1 MCEKTAVIQII
12 KTLYY
17 IHAHMNILLISLLPL
32 AALILLVYTFYI
44 KNKKP
49 HLKPLPETYR
59 QLLRVHVDFYKE
71 LDDEKKV
78 EFENRMQLFL
88 SQVRITGIK
97 ATVEDIDKVL
107 IAASAIIPIFGFPDW
122 EYINLHEVLL
132 YPDAF
137 SRAFDKEG
145 ERDTLGLVGTGAYN
159 HIMILSKRELRQGF
173 ANKSGKNNTA
183 IHEFVHLIDKT
194 DGAVDG
200 IPESILQKQYILPW
214 LSLMQREIQQ
224 IMENLSTINPYGA
237 ISPAEFFAVA
247 AEYFFER
254 PDLLQTNHPELYNLL
269 TTIFRQQP
277 QKQEIV

>member
-1 MCEKTAVIQII
+1 
-12 KTLYY
+12 
-17 IHAHMNILLISLLPL
+17 MNILLISLLPL
-32 AALILLVYTFYI
+32 AVLILLVYAFYI

-49 HLKPLPETYR
+49 RPAKALPETYR
-59 QLLRVHVDFYKE
+59 QLLREQVDFYKE
-71 LDDEKKV
+71 LDDAKKL

-97 ATVEDIDKVL
+97 ATVEEIDKVL
-107 IAASAIIPIFGFPDW
+107 IAASAIIPIFGFSGW

-137 SRAFDKEG
+137 SRAFGQEG
-145 ERDTLGLVGTGAYN
+145 SERDTLGLIGTGAYN
-159 HIMILSKRELRQGF
+159 HIMILSKRELREGF
-173 ANKSGKNNTA
+173 INKSGKNNTA

-200 IPESILQKQYILPW
+200 IPESILHKQYILPW

-224 IMENLSTINPYGA
+224 IMENRSTINPYGA
-237 ISPAEFFAVA
+237 TSPAEFFAVA

-277 QKQEIV
+277 QKPEIV